1 MKTQFRG
8 RRKIIIVTFD
18 IKIPGLCQPEV
29 IEGHPGVAVE
39 HLVPVIVPEDELL
52 PGLQRG
58 HGVVALE
65 PLAVGGEVVQDPGTR
80 LRAQLPG
87 PGGQVNK
94 VGFLPTTLASL
105 QTRASNKGPHEG
117 SLSWRRLLLLGP
129 SSG

>member
-1 MKTQFRG
+1 MLSQDPGQLGVKTQFRG

-94 VGFLPTTLASL
+94 VGFLPTTLAS
-105 QTRASNKGPHEG
+105 RAAID
-117 SLSWRRLLLLGP
+117 P
-129 SSG
+129 SVITITSEHFHI